1 MLVDSG
7 ASAHFVD
14 SDLLPGLRDCLMS
27 YQVLD
32 PPMIITT
39 AGLRR
44 VYGTATGE
52 LPCIVVDTDGLER
65 RISVRVTV
73 VPGMGKHLFSPKFAQ
88 RNGVHTLFTSK
99 NYIDAVH
106 FKVGLR
112 TSETLDHLDMR
123 LVRGVPQRRA
133 ISSKPR
139 VRDDT
144 IPAAPPVALA
154 TLATTTDVW
163 HRRLGHPNE
172 AIVRAVAKIPESGVV
187 LTDAMTKCD
196 TCLVGKSVQQA
207 HPKTTAHKATAPL
220 ERVYT
225 DLIGPISPAAKGGY
239 MYVSKFTDE
248 LTRYKAFYLIRSKT
262 EAIDSLVRFVEDLAI
277 PYGRRVIFL
286 RSDGGGENRARYFR
300 NYCKQTGIVQEFTAT
315 NTPQQ
320 NGISE
325 RDGRTI
331 MGVTRCLLR
340 VANLPGWL
348 WGEVCWTAVYLVNRL
363 PHSAL
368 GF

>member
-44 VYGTATGE
+44 VHGTATGE

-112 TSETLDHLDMR
+112 ALLKRWTIWICVLFVAYPSGALSLAN
-123 LVRGVPQRRA
+123 RA
-133 ISSKPR
+133 C
-139 VRDDT
+139 
-144 IPAAPPVALA
+144 
-154 TLATTTDVW
+154 ATTW
-163 HRRLGHPNE
+163 
-172 AIVRAVAKIPESGVV
+172 
-187 LTDAMTKCD
+187 
-196 TCLVGKSVQQA
+196 
-207 HPKTTAHKATAPL
+207 
-220 ERVYT
+220 
-225 DLIGPISPAAKGGY
+225 
-239 MYVSKFTDE
+239 F
-248 LTRYKAFYLIRSKT
+248 
-262 EAIDSLVRFVEDLAI
+262 
-277 PYGRRVIFL
+277 
-286 RSDGGGENRARYFR
+286 
-300 NYCKQTGIVQEFTAT
+300 
-315 NTPQQ
+315 
-320 NGISE
+320 
-325 RDGRTI
+325 
-331 MGVTRCLLR
+331 
-340 VANLPGWL
+340 
-348 WGEVCWTAVYLVNRL
+348 L
-363 PHSAL
+363 PHRP
-368 GF
+368 